1 VALITPTRSGEK
13 IVSGIRTVIVTT
25 PAMLRDLIQQ
35 LAHKRV
41 ELDIVA
47 EFAARHALARR
58 LAKIRPD
65 LVVIGLR
72 DHEDETLIR
81 NLLALIPT
89 AKFIAFSAKG
99 RGARGFELRL
109 YQTDFNNVP
118 PEGLVDFIL
127 SCSTPLQTQTHPP
140 V

>member
-1 VALITPTRSGEK
+1 M
-13 IVSGIRTVIVTT
+13 SGIRTVIVTT

-35 LAHKRV
+35 LADKRV

-72 DHEDETLIR
+72 DDEDETLIR
-81 NLLALIPT
+81 KLLTLIPT
-89 AKFIAFSAKG
+89 AKFIAFSARG
-99 RGARGFELRL
+99 RGAHGFELRL

-118 PEGLVDFIL
+118 LEGLIDL
-127 SCSTPLQTQTHPP
+127 SCSTPLQIQTHPP